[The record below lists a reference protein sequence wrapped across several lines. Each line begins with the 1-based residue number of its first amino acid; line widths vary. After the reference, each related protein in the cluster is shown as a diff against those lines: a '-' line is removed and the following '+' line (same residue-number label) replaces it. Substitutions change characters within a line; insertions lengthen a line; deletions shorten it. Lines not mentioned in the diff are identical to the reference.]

1 MKSMKFAF
9 FYFFN
14 IGFLFFV
21 LGFYIYFI
29 ISMAAMFYMWYVMK
43 KQAQHLH
50 SRKVLSRVKEIT
62 KNIEFIKTTPFYE
75 EDKEKNQFFY
85 NYYWLYDE
93 DHVKKIMLKFYKNP
107 KISYTEDLGLLEKY
121 KPKNNK

>member
-14 IGFLFFV
+14 VAFLFFV
-21 LGFYIYFI
+21 LGKYIYFA
-29 ISMAAMFYMWYVMK
+29 ISIMAVFYMWYVLK
-43 KQAQHLH
+43 KQIQHLH
-50 SRKVLSRVKEIT
+50 SRKVLDRVKEIT

-75 EDKEKNQFFY
+75 EDKNKFSY

-93 DHVKKIMLKFYKNP
+93 DYVKKTMLKFYKNP